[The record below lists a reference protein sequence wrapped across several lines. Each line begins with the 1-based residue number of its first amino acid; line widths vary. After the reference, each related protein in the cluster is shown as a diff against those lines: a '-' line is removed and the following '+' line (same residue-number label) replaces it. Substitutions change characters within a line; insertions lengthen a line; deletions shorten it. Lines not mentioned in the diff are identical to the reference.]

1 MTEIES
7 RIAELVAQFRQIG
20 ATQMQDL
27 PIYNACLDVEA
38 VGFQALGECWVGVL
52 ITPWF
57 MSAILL
63 PSNKTTLSSGTLG
76 RTSLEVLPS
85 ATLAFMSGEIETVGG
100 YKSRSLHSPM
110 CAFTSQENARH
121 EARVRLAAL
130 LTPSPGTPQ
139 DAPPTPDCTPQPAP
153 DLPRRAF
160 LGAIR
165 NACRTNV

>member
-20 ATQMQDL
+20 ATQMRDL

-38 VGFQALGECWVGVL
+38 VGFQALGKDWVGVL

-63 PSNKTTLSSGTLG
+63 PSNKIALDNGTLG
-76 RTSLEVLPS
+76 KTSLEVLPS
-85 ATLAFMSGEIETVGG
+85 ATRAFMSGGIETVGC
-100 YKSRSLHSPM
+100 YKSLSIHSPM
-110 CAFTSQENARH
+110 GIFTSQEDARH
-121 EARVRLAAL
+121 EARVRLTAL
-130 LTPSPGTPQ
+130 LTPSAEIPK
-139 DAPPTPDCTPQPAP
+139 DAPPTPIGSPQPAP
-153 DLPRRAF
+153 DLQRRAF

-165 NACRTNV
+165 NDRRTNA